1 MDIFF
6 NNSPRSKSAIEL
18 LGIDEKNLYYISF
31 DEYVKS
37 HPELIKYDKTYQLK
51 MYNHMEEKRKKHI
64 ENAIQKRKQLINMT
78 LENPKQEININQLPP
93 ILTARDNT
101 LTQYNEE
108 KEKFRQMLVLKSKIN
123 YELNL
128 YEKERKNKEKYINK
142 EKVIDEIK
150 LWKQRMKDEKLL
162 QEQLSEMRRK
172 EKLKFEYEEFLKYL
186 NDVKERIQKIDD
198 NVEKT
203 QREKIE
209 ENNIRKTV
217 NRQKEEEFKE
227 KKEQLNNI
235 ELEKLN
241 DTREKLRLKYL
252 VQKNNLDEIKKEKSI
267 ESHVKSKSTEEK
279 TIKAFKA
286 ISELETNT
294 INNKIN
300 ILKIK
305 QDTVRKNRNKIFEE
319 KNEKIKE
326 QDILNNQKEKQIS
339 NLFLKKE
346 LNLIKK
352 EEAYKKKY
360 LNISLR
366 KKEIDYQYKQNL
378 IIRNIKMKEKEE
390 KCKETRLKDEKEQEL
405 YRKRLFQKINLSQ
418 NQMTLRR
425 LKNNNNLKEK
435 LQNLSLKMEDINDNL
450 KIKEKLLELK
460 KIKKIEKMEE
470 KNKRLEQMKYFK
482 LQLQEKRKNINK
494 SIENDKE
501 RLMHKYSLLKLNGN
515 QSKED
520 VLKSLFPEDYTR
532 NVSMIS

>member
-1 MDIFF
+1 MDILSKY
-6 NNSPRSKSAIEL
+6 SPRSKSAIEL

-31 DEYVKS
+31 DEFVKS
-37 HPELIKYDKTYQLK
+37 HPELIKYDQTYKLK
-51 MYNHMEEKRKKHI
+51 MYNYMEEKRKKYI
-64 ENAIQKRKQLINMT
+64 ENAIQKRKQLINMS
-78 LENPKQEININQLPP
+78 LENPKQEINTNILPP
-93 ILTARDNT
+93 ILTARDNN

-128 YEKERKNKEKYINK
+128 FEKERKTKEKYVNK

-150 LWKQRMKDEKLL
+150 QWKQRMKDEKLL
-162 QEQLSEMRRK
+162 KEQLSEMRRK
-172 EKLKFEYEEFLKYL
+172 EKQKFEYEEFLKYL
-186 NDVKERIQKIDD
+186 NDVKEREQKIDN

-203 QREKIE
+203 QKEKIE

-217 NRQKEEEFKE
+217 NKQKEEEFKE
-227 KKEQLNNI
+227 KIQKLNDI
-235 ELEKLN
+235 ELEKIN
-241 DTREKLRLKYL
+241 DKREKIKLKYL

-267 ESHVKSKSTEEK
+267 ESHVKSKSTDEK
-279 TIKAFKA
+279 TIKAFKV
-286 ISELETNT
+286 ISDLETSNY
-294 INNKIN
+294 NNKIN
-300 ILKIK
+300 LIKIK
-305 QDTVRKNRNKIFEE
+305 QDTVRKNRNKLFEE

-352 EEAYKKKY
+352 EEEYKKRY
-360 LNISLR
+360 LNMSLR
-366 KKEIDYQYKQNL
+366 KKEIDYQTKQNL

-390 KCKETRLKDEKEQEL
+390 KCKETRLKEEKEQEL

-425 LKNNNNLKEK
+425 MKNNNDLKQK

-450 KIKEKLLELK
+450 KMKEKLYELK

-482 LQLQEKRKNINK
+482 LQLQERRKNINK
-494 SIENDKE
+494 NIENDKE
-501 RLMHKYSLLKLNGN
+501 RLMHKYSLLKLNDN

-520 VLKSLFPEDYTR
+520 VLKSLFPEDYTK
-532 NVSMIS
+532 NISMIS

>member
-1 MDIFF
+1 MDILSKY
-6 NNSPRSKSAIEL
+6 SPRSKSAIEL

-31 DEYVKS
+31 DEFVKS
-37 HPELIKYDKTYQLK
+37 HPELIKYDQTYKLK
-51 MYNHMEEKRKKHI
+51 MYNYMEEKRKKYI
-64 ENAIQKRKQLINMT
+64 ENAIQKRKQLINMS
-78 LENPKQEININQLPP
+78 LENPKQEINTNILPP
-93 ILTARDNT
+93 ILTARDNN

-128 YEKERKNKEKYINK
+128 FEKERKTKEKYVNK

-150 LWKQRMKDEKLL
+150 QWKQRMKDEKLL
-162 QEQLSEMRRK
+162 KEQLSEMRRK

-186 NDVKERIQKIDD
+186 NDVKEREQKIDN

-203 QREKIE
+203 QKEKIE

-217 NRQKEEEFKE
+217 NKQKEEEFKE
-227 KKEQLNNI
+227 KIQKLNDI
-235 ELEKLN
+235 ELEKIN
-241 DTREKLRLKYL
+241 DKREKIKLKYL

-267 ESHVKSKSTEEK
+267 ESHVKSKCTEEK

-286 ISELETNT
+286 ISDLETSNY
-294 INNKIN
+294 NNKIN
-300 ILKIK
+300 LIKIK
-305 QDTVRKNRNKIFEE
+305 QDTVRKNRNKLFEE

-326 QDILNNQKEKQIS
+326 QDILNNQKEKEIS

-352 EEAYKKKY
+352 EEEYKKRY
-360 LNISLR
+360 LNMSLR
-366 KKEIDYQYKQNL
+366 KKEIDYQTKQNL

-390 KCKETRLKDEKEQEL
+390 KCKETRLKEEKEQEL

-425 LKNNNNLKEK
+425 MKNNNDLKQK
-435 LQNLSLKMEDINDNL
+435 LQNLSLKMEDISDNL
-450 KIKEKLLELK
+450 KMKEKLYELK

-482 LQLQEKRKNINK
+482 LQLQERRKNINK
-494 SIENDKE
+494 NIENDKE
-501 RLMHKYSLLKLNGN
+501 RLMHKYSLLKLNDN

-520 VLKSLFPEDYTR
+520 VLKSLFPEDYTK
-532 NVSMIS
+532 NISMIS